1 MFFHHYFAVHTLDLA
16 TSSGAVLASAAMPF
30 GRVNSVDIGNTTY
43 VDGGS
48 WTIVR
53 SSL

>member
-16 TSSGAVLASAAMPF
+16 AMPF
-30 GRVNSVDIGNTTY
+30 GLVNYVDIENTTY